1 MLQIMVVTPHEEQLK
16 DLTSLCESVFEE
28 QIEFICRTDGAEA
41 LRYMENNAPDLLFSA
56 VDLPDMDGVRLVSQQ
71 SMKSAET
78 IFVLIAPRKDPGLH
92 RLQRAVKRGVEHC
105 LFYPFQPSELL
116 YLLLSAAEKKRNCES
131 VELQLAKRTR
141 SLRNSFMDRFIESDS
156 FAYEAI
162 DIMNREYNVNFSN
175 GIFQVAIIN
184 FNLPMEQERG
194 MLDNI
199 VEDVRLLL
207 DSLCFE
213 MVPFIRKNRSIVLV
227 ANYASSHNIRAQLK
241 ELLQIVLRNQA
252 RHNCGTSFSIGVGFP
267 EWDSF
272 YLKRAFRTAEY
283 AMRCQ
288 LLSGPNQIFLY
299 EETDLYEPSMDSPE
313 IKNALN
319 QLELKIEALD
329 TANLEYCLYNV
340 MSVLTN
346 RIDPAFI
353 SALCSN
359 IGTLVI
365 STLNKTVVLPNS
377 QEKMAQIHQYLN
389 TQTSLA
395 GLKSV
400 MSRWAME
407 LVSYCKNC
415 KSGESTRAIFEAR
428 QYIERNYMKPL
439 TLQSISE
446 KVGLSRNYFCVLFQK
461 EVGRPFVD
469 YLTHLRIEQAKK
481 LLLETSLSV
490 AEISE
495 QVGYSTPK
503 YFSRIFMKRVEM
515 QPSTYRALHKQG
527 IKRETDPLDGGSHM
541 S

>member
-1 MLQIMVVTPHEEQLK
+1 MLHVMVVTPHGEQLK
-16 DLTSLCESVFEE
+16 ELTALCGDVFEE
-28 QIEFICRTDGAEA
+28 QLEFNCCADGAEA
-41 LRYMENNAPDLLFSA
+41 LRCMESNAPDLLFAA

-71 SMKSAET
+71 SMKREET
-78 IFVLIAPRKDPGLH
+78 TFVLIAPRNDPGL
-92 RLQRAVKRGVEHC
+92 RQLQRAVRRGVEHC

-116 YLLLSAAEKKRNCES
+116 YLLLYAAEKKQNNES

-184 FNLPMEQERG
+184 FNLSMEQERG

-199 VEDVRLLL
+199 VEDARLLL
-207 DSLCFE
+207 DPLCFE
-213 MVPFIRKNRSIVLV
+213 MIPFIRKNRSIVLV
-227 ANYASSHNIRAQLK
+227 ANYASSHNIGEQLK
-241 ELLQIVLRNQA
+241 ELHRIVLHNRV
-252 RHNCGTSFSIGVGFP
+252 RHNCGASFSIGIGLP
-267 EWDSF
+267 ERDSL

-288 LLSGPNQIFLY
+288 LLSGPNRIFLY
-299 EETDLYEPSMDSPE
+299 EETELYEPFMDSPE
-313 IKNALN
+313 IKSALN

-329 TANLEYCLYNV
+329 TANLEYCLYNA

-346 RIDPAFI
+346 QTDPAFI
-353 SALCSN
+353 SVLCSN

-365 STLNKTVVLPNS
+365 STLNKTVALPDS

-395 GLKSV
+395 GLKAA

-407 LVSYCKNC
+407 LVSYCKEC
-415 KSGESTRAIFEAR
+415 KDGESTRVIFEAK
-428 QYIERNYMKPL
+428 QYIDRNYAKRL
-439 TLQSISE
+439 TLQSVSE
-446 KVGLSRNYFCVLFQK
+446 KVGLSRNYFCILFQK

-469 YLTHLRIEQAKK
+469 YLTNLRIDQAKK
-481 LLLETSLSV
+481 LLLETSLSI

-515 QPSTYRALHKQG
+515 QPSTYRTLHKQG
-527 IKRETDPLDGGSHM
+527 IKREADLLKQ
-541 S
+541 